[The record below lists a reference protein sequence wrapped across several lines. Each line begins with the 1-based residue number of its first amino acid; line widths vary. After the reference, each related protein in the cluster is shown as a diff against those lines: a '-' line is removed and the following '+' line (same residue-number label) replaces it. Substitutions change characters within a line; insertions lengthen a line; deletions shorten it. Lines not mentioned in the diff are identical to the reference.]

1 MIYLGNA
8 CDTPY
13 DVCTSNPCNHICL
26 KKYAFDDFLL
36 GLNGGICLNL
46 GSGLY
51 TCTCPAAFTGNSNLF
66 LK

>member
-1 MIYLGNA
+1 LF
-8 CDTPY
+8 
-13 DVCTSNPCNHICL
+13 

-51 TCTCPAAFTGNSNLF
+51 TCTCPAAFTGTKLVSQINI
-66 LK
+66 